1 MRPLSFE
8 NLIVDG
14 GGSSPHGLVS
24 FDHVAEDDPLPT
36 LFFCTVFKGQTGAA
50 VGLSTGSE
58 HWAPEIMDFVESQL
72 SGAQFSMKSLPVRH
86 PDPGPERRRGLPA
99 RRRRQP
105 HHHQPLRH
113 RPGRLPARPT
123 TPPGLPGAVPEPAT
137 DPGPAPGPGPTT
149 TQPGPSPTSTTR
161 PPPPPTPTT
170 APPTTQPPGT
180 TQPPPAPP
188 PPPTVQPRI
197 TVPASG
203 ATVNGIAMV
212 TVTADGI
219 TGIRRVDLYVDGVR
233 EQADYRGPF
242 LFAWPAFTV
251 PREPIPS
258 GRS

>member
-1 MRPLSFE
+1 
-8 NLIVDG
+8 
-14 GGSSPHGLVS
+14 
-24 FDHVAEDDPLPT
+24 
-36 LFFCTVFKGQTGAA
+36 
-50 VGLSTGSE
+50 
-58 HWAPEIMDFVESQL
+58 MDFVESQL
-72 SGAQFSMKSLPVRH
+72 SGAQFSMKSLLSGTRIRVQNGGAAFQLDAAGNRTTISPFVTVRGGCQ
-86 PDPGPERRRGLPA
+86 PGP
-99 RRRRQP
+99 P
-105 HHHQPLRH
+105 HH
-113 RPGRLPARPT
+113 PASPAPSPNPPPT
-123 TPPGLPGAVPEPAT
+123 
-137 DPGPAPGPGPTT
+137 PGPAPGPGPTT

-251 PREPIPS
+251 PPGTHTLRAVLIRTNGSSLRSAPVTVETT
-258 GRS
+258 GR